1 LKRSSR
7 LIIILGIVLA
17 VAAFGGVLFL
27 SQNVGGPGTAP
38 PPTTTKVVVAAADIP
53 LGTTVTPVL
62 LGTKE
67 VAVTDAP
74 PDGYSDPSGL
84 SGRVVRRDIRK
95 GETLRTSDFSSGTAA
110 RGDDVLRALKA
121 GFRAMAINVDQV
133 SGVGTLIQPGD
144 RVDVVLSF
152 KASTLWPGK
161 EPGDPPGEVPGG
173 PQLTVKVLVQ
183 NVEVLG
189 TLIQV
194 PEEQASQS
202 TTSGETTDGQSGDTS
217 TGVTMSG
224 QQEIVIVA
232 LTAQQAEIV
241 RYAQVQAADSPE
253 LAVGLILRS
262 TADRDAPPDE
272 TTGVTM
278 RELVEKYGV
287 LPPMQMVGA
296 ETR

>member
-1 LKRSSR
+1 MKRSSK
-7 LIIILGIVLA
+7 LIIVLGIVLA

-27 SQNVGGPGTAP
+27 SSNVGGPGATP
-38 PPTTTKVVVAAADIP
+38 PPTTTKAVVAAADIP
-53 LGTTVTPVL
+53 LGTTVVPSL

-67 VAVTDAP
+67 VAITDAP
-74 PDGYSDPSGL
+74 PDGYTDPAGL
-84 SGRVVRRDIRK
+84 TGRVVRRDIRK
-95 GETLRTSDFSSGTAA
+95 GEALRTSDFSSGAAA

-121 GFRAMAINVDQV
+121 GFRAMAIHVDQV
-133 SGVGTLIQPGD
+133 TGVGTLIQPGD
-144 RVDVVLSF
+144 RVDIVLSF

-161 EPGDPPGEVPGG
+161 EPGDPPGEMPGG

-194 PEEQASQS
+194 PEEQASQGS
-202 TTSGETTDGQSGDTS
+202 TAGETTDAQGGETS
-217 TGVTMSG
+217 PGVTMTG

-241 RYAQVQAADSPE
+241 RYSQVQAADSPE
-253 LAVGLILRS
+253 LAIGLILRS
-262 TADRDAPPDE
+262 TADRDAPTDE

-287 LPPMQMVGA
+287 LPPMQLLGE